1 MNALLAV
8 LTVALTFLVLSSFIM
23 MQARRKQN
31 LQKRM
36 EYFSEQKAR
45 KNLFTDRRR
54 KKGPTPQEKVLQL
67 VRSIAAKMPQL
78 KFEGYFADLMEQ
90 ADWPL
95 LGREFPV
102 LLFLGSALLALIVLA
117 VTFKLLSAVI
127 AFVFGIVGG
136 MLYLNRHIQR
146 RQKAF
151 TNQLGDMLEMM
162 ANALHSGFSFLQAF
176 ELIAREMDDPIGHEA
191 EKTLHEINVGA
202 SLEDALTHMQHR
214 VGSPDFEL
222 VVTAVLIQ
230 RQVGGNLADI
240 LNTIS
245 DTIQERIRMRR
256 EVLALTAQGRDGRS
270 RLGRHHGAAPRSV
283 GGLHHDGQSRVYHA
297 ALYGDSGQDCD
308 RGSRCHGNHGLSGH
322 QEDCRYQGLTHGRE

>member
-1 MNALLAV
+1 
-8 LTVALTFLVLSSFIM
+8 
-23 MQARRKQN
+23 
-31 LQKRM
+31 
-36 EYFSEQKAR
+36 
-45 KNLFTDRRR
+45 
-54 KKGPTPQEKVLQL
+54 
-67 VRSIAAKMPQL
+67 
-78 KFEGYFADLMEQ
+78 
-90 ADWPL
+90 
-95 LGREFPV
+95 
-102 LLFLGSALLALIVLA
+102 
-117 VTFKLLSAVI
+117 
-127 AFVFGIVGG
+127 
-136 MLYLNRHIQR
+136 MLYLNMRIQR

-256 EVLALTAQGRDGRS
+256 EVLALTAQGRMSGIIMALLPVALAGFIAMVSPGYITPLFTETAGRIAIGVAIVMEIMGY
-270 RLGRHHGAAPRSV
+270 LV
-283 GGLHHDGQSRVYHA
+283 IKKIV
-297 ALYGDSGQDCD
+297 
-308 RGSRCHGNHGLSGH
+308 NIKV
-322 QEDCRYQGLTHGRE
+322 